1 MTAPAIFTSA
11 ALRDVEEA
19 VAWIARDNFDAA
31 IEFRDATIEAARM
44 LGKFPS
50 MGARRPIHGADRFRF
65 HGLRRFPYLLVYSAE
80 TTPPRIVRVLHMARD
95 LRPILDSVPDYSPV
109 GK

>member
-1 MTAPAIFTSA
+1 M
-11 ALRDVEEA
+11 
-19 VAWIARDNFDAA
+19 
-31 IEFRDATIEAARM
+31 
-44 LGKFPS
+44 
-50 MGARRPIHGADRFRF
+50 
-65 HGLRRFPYLLVYSAE
+65 LLVYSAE

>member
-11 ALRDVEEA
+11 AMRDVEEA
-19 VAWIARDNFDAA
+19 VAWIARNNFDAA
-31 IEFRDATIEAARM
+31 IASRDATIQAAPM

-50 MGARRPIHGADRFRF
+50 MGARRPFRGADRFRF
-65 HGLRRFPYLLVYSAE
+65 HGLRRFPYLLVYNAE

-95 LRPILDSVPDYSPV
+95 LRPILKSVPD
-109 GK
+109 